1 MPLDVTHTDDGSGS
15 HDPFGKHNT
24 AQSVILFPVAERAVA
39 WEGRDNSWHRANSH
53 KAIVRVAPSGQGA
66 ITLGIVGA
74 NYKLVHNK
82 ELFSHVESTMCKE
95 IPVHELAGVQVT
107 DRVAGWGR
115 TCFRQYVF
123 PNIKCLLKGNVRS
136 EIAFRLIVQNGYGG
150 SALRIHAGAIDFYC
164 TNGMIRGEY
173 ESVYRKHTSG
183 VVVTGFGDTVRKAL
197 ATFADSQRVWERWAT
212 TPVKHQAAMDLF
224 RELASSERLAENLQD
239 QYLRE
244 RDARGDSLWSVYSAM
259 TYFAS
264 HNDGEFALRKS
275 VNEQDSVAH
284 VMLQRELRV
293 SHWVQSDAWRRLEA
307 I

>member
-1 MPLDVTHTDDGSGS
+1 MTTSLTDT
-15 HDPFGKHNT
+15 DPFEQYNT
-24 AQSVILFPVAERAVA
+24 KDSIIHFPVVERQVA
-39 WEGRDNSWHRANSH
+39 WQEKNGSYRNVHSH
-53 KAIVRVAPSGQGA
+53 KAIVRATEDYKGA
-66 ITLGIVGA
+66 IVLGIVGA

-82 ELFSHVESTMCKE
+82 ELYSHVEATMCKE
-95 IPVHELAGVQVT
+95 IPAHELHGVQVT
-107 DRVAGWGR
+107 DKVAGWGR
-115 TCFRQYVF
+115 TCFRQYIF

-183 VVVTGFGDTVRKAL
+183 VVVTGFGQTVRKAL
-197 ATFADSQRVWERWAT
+197 DTFADSQRVWERWAA
-212 TPVKHQAAMDLF
+212 TPVQHQAAMDLF

-244 RDARGDSLWSVYSAM
+244 RDARGDNLWAAYSAL

-264 HNDGEFALRKS
+264 HNDGEFALRKT

-293 SHWVQSDAWRRLEA
+293 SQWIKSDAWRKLETLD
-307 I
+307 ISS